1 MASLLDFIFG
11 KGTLDKAAGTST
23 PNPGTPGPNADS
35 AGLQLAAQAQQAAK
49 AAGVGN
55 DAGIGARSVT
65 PPTPGNDAALKAR
78 VKPMPVVK
86 PQGNDTALKARMGP

>member
-11 KGTLDKAAGTST
+11 KGALDKAAGSSA
-23 PNPGTPGPNADS
+23 PAASPSPGADS

-55 DAGIGARSVT
+55 DQGIGTRSVT

-78 VKPMPVVK
+78 VKPMPTVK
-86 PQGNDTALKARMGP
+86 PQGNDAALKARMGQ